1 MPAEMKRQQRIL
13 ASLAAVAWVAWKYGD
28 AGDADDYVQT
38 LLVARS
44 LIENQG
50 FHQRDLVS
58 RYRSNPGY
66 RLRGRKLHPGGVSP
80 NYHGQLSKL
89 LLSNDPEYVASD
101 GVSDGSAMKVT
112 PIAAAYADSFFDLID
127 VTDRITQVTHSS
139 VEARLAA
146 VMVALRLRQVLI
158 GREAEG
164 IEWVI
169 DELGRAGQHLNFGD
183 QSSFFL
189 NRLKTAAE
197 VCRQARES
205 SKKQTETSADVL
217 AALARKVGIE
227 HLARS
232 TPISAVCWSYENS
245 SVFRRGWFKK
255 GKEHIIIPASIKGGE
270 CELRGDSLEE
280 ELHLENVEHL
290 RLIGE
295 LEGFEASHG
304 YHWRQS
310 LDTDTFFS
318 VTASIVAARDGLR
331 PIWFGAKWATW
342 TFGDRLTEISAQL
355 TTLSGNQ
362 A

>member
-1 MPAEMKRQQRIL
+1 MPTEMTRQQRIH
-13 ASLAAVAWVAWKYGD
+13 ASFAAVAWVAWKYGD
-28 AGDADDYVQT
+28 VGDADDYVQT

-58 RYRSNPGY
+58 RYRANSGY

-80 NYHGQLSKL
+80 SYRGQLSKL
-89 LLSNDPEYVASD
+89 LLSNDPDYVASD

-112 PIAAAYADSFFDLID
+112 PIAAAYADSFFELID
-127 VTDRITQVTHSS
+127 VTDRITKVTHSS

-146 VMVALRLRQVLI
+146 VMIALRLRQVLI

-164 IEWVI
+164 IEWLV
-169 DELGRAGQHLNFGD
+169 DELERAGQHLNFGD
-183 QSSFFL
+183 RSSFFL
-189 NRLKTAAE
+189 NRLKTAVE

-205 SKKQTETSADVL
+205 GKGQMETSADSL

-227 HLARS
+227 HLAWS
-232 TPISAVCWSYENS
+232 TPISAVCWSYDNS

-255 GKEHIIIPASIKGGE
+255 GKEHLIIPGSE

-280 ELHLENVEHL
+280 DLHLENVGHL
-290 RLIGE
+290 RRIGE

-304 YHWRQS
+304 YHWRQA

-318 VTASIVAARDGLR
+318 ITASIVAARDGLR

-342 TFGDRLTEISAQL
+342 TFGDRLSKISAQL
-355 TTLSGNQ
+355 TALGGKKV
-362 A
+362 